1 VIIADNACL
10 CTDQACITASGSTL
24 CESTEPIMAD
34 DGSGADI
41 SIPSFLMFKVDADKV
56 KDELMANH
64 PVQIEMSWKLPNPD
78 NRVEYDLWT
87 VPKDPASQDFL
98 TTFKPLAVALGD
110 RAYFTPHQYIY
121 DGVRSHCQGN
131 DGENFCYNL
140 CTNNGR
146 YCATGTFVCGGL
158 PLLFLPSTSLDA
170 HHT

>member
-1 VIIADNACL
+1 
-10 CTDQACITASGSTL
+10 
-24 CESTEPIMAD
+24 
-34 DGSGADI
+34 
-41 SIPSFLMFKVDADKV
+41 MFKVDADKV
-56 KDELMANH
+56 KDELTQNQ
-64 PVQIEMSWKLPNPD
+64 PVQLEMSWKLPNPD

-98 TTFKPLAVALGD
+98 STFKPLAVALGD

-146 YCATGTFVCGGL
+146 YCATGALERNFGRASCVLASETHSIVLFVCALTRPG
-158 PLLFLPSTSLDA
+158 
-170 HHT
+170 